1 MLGLLGS
8 RSRKICREMR
18 TRKRNAKRNRSYR
31 ILKKRGTV
39 DNKQEEANTFG
50 KHQEMVQDTI
60 ARLAYIKV
68 KQEYSSYATV
78 FFKTETVSIAPGY
91 VK

>member
-1 MLGLLGS
+1 MLGPLGS

-31 ILKKRGTV
+31 ILKREELLIISKK
-39 DNKQEEANTFG
+39 KQIHLENTRRWY
-50 KHQEMVQDTI
+50 KI
-60 ARLAYIKV
+60 LARLAYIKV